1 MTGLAHSAVV
11 LMWTVLHLLTFKHC
25 LGFLLHSVGVVCC
38 CCWNKILAECSGVGN
53 LLSLQLEGASWWGVM
68 RQNLEEA
75 GHAASLL
82 KEQKRTAAAAW
93 PQDSGLWD
101 GRPETLSTQP
111 EALTQALP

>member
-11 LMWTVLHLLTFKHC
+11 LMWIVLRLLTFKHC
-25 LGFLLHSVGVVCC
+25 LGFLLHSVGVVCR

-75 GHAASLL
+75 SPAAPLL

-101 GRPETLSTQP
+101 GRPETLS
-111 EALTQALP
+111 A